1 MSKPRRN
8 DSATPPAGLFPP
20 ESRTLG
26 WAGWLLRVPA
36 ALRFS
41 EVEGDGDKGWIEL
54 ADGRRP
60 RLMIRW
66 STLGRRS
73 PKLEDLAVKA
83 VRLWGAKDRPVN
95 LAARVRSRTDLL
107 AGSFATLSDEGAA
120 VTVSVGIGAATRR
133 LLEIVVRQRPDES
146 PSIDADD
153 LLQTLTD
160 SAPDSGQRWAFYATS
175 FVAVPGYALQSAEL
189 NLGDMS
195 VSLRDRARRA
205 EMTVR
210 QVYPASLALS
220 KMEGPRWLDAMSK
233 PPIGRALPSM
243 ISRTPGTVPIQTP
256 LGPGWFRDDVF
267 MKLRKPRRQRTWVV
281 NDEQADRLLVLRVR
295 DDAARFDV
303 IFDTILSGLHWAGR
317 PGADESDD

>member
-1 MSKPRRN
+1 MNKPRRT
-8 DSATPPAGLFPP
+8 DSAAPPASLFPP

-60 RLMIRW
+60 RLLIRW

-95 LAARVRSRTDLL
+95 LAGRVRSRSDLL
-107 AGSFATLSDEGAA
+107 AGSFASITDEGAA
-120 VTVSVGIGAATRR
+120 VTVSIGIGAATRR

-146 PSIDADD
+146 PNIDADD
-153 LLQTLTD
+153 LLRTLTD

-175 FVAVPGYALQSAEL
+175 FVAVPGYAFQSAEL

-210 QVYPASLALS
+210 QIYPASLALS
-220 KMEGPRWLDAMSK
+220 KMHGPEWLDAMRK
-233 PPIGRALPSM
+233 PPIGRALPAA
-243 ISRTPGTVPIQTP
+243 ISRTPGTVQIQTP

-267 MKLRKPRRQRTWVV
+267 MKLRKPRRQRTWVI
-281 NDEQADRLLVLRVR
+281 NDEKADRLLVLRVR
-295 DDAARFDV
+295 DEAARFDV
-303 IFDTILSGLHWAGR
+303 ILDTILSSLHWAGR
-317 PGADESDD
+317 PGSDEGDD